1 MATVINLPD
10 SNKQIV
16 FLEDD
21 EIELGMLIKEKL
33 GLEAEEIYKSII
45 EERNHYRDKDTSE
58 SSV

>member
-45 EERNHYRDKDTSE
+45 EERNHYRDKDIE
-58 SSV
+58 